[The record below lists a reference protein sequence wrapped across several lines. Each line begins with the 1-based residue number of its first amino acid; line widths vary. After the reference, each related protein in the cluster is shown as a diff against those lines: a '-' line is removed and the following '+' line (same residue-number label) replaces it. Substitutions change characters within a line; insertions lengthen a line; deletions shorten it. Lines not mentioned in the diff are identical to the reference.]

1 MSHLMLFQMY
11 GEMGDGGVDS
21 LEGDMHVPNQG
32 SSPKQGDLEFNT
44 LDEPI
49 KTTVVIMLCSS

>member
-1 MSHLMLFQMY
+1 MY
-11 GEMGDGGVDS
+11 GEMGEASVDT
-21 LEGDMHVPNQG
+21 LEGEMSIPNQG

-49 KTTVVIMLCSS
+49 KTTVVRLYVQKI